1 MSGRSPPLY
10 CTLILISMH
19 SHQSYPN
26 ITTVIHS
33 YESIVLLSIIVPS
46 RHTGIGLW
54 VNGKLYTISILYNI
68 IKCHARENF
77 FCHFYNTMLDGVL
90 HYLCFVFT
98 KECSEGLSVFRFFFK
113 YHVVALYLQPIFSQ
127 DHVYIY
133 KYLEIPFI
141 DTHPILW

>member
-1 MSGRSPPLY
+1 MVN
-10 CTLILISMH
+10 CTLLVYCIISLNVM
-19 SHQSYPN
+19 Q
-26 ITTVIHS
+26 
-33 YESIVLLSIIVPS
+33 
-46 RHTGIGLW
+46 
-54 VNGKLYTISILYNI
+54 GKT
-68 IKCHARENF
+68 F